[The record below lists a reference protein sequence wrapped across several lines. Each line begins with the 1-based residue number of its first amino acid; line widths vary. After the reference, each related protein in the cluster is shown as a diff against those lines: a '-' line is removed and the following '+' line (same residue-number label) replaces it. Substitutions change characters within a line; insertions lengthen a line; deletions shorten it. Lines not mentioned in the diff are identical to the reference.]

1 MKRYAIAKAS
11 QDMAWGLTE
20 GWEKVTQIFHSQFG
34 DGWVQKPRKLA
45 KGLAPLPSPVYQPLP
60 SSQETKREPGM
71 AVKCEQERQPASV
84 THRRVKRRYLHISS
98 VPQGPDTGLAPGL
111 KQDQVVCWE

>member
-1 MKRYAIAKAS
+1 MGPDRGA
-11 QDMAWGLTE
+11 
-20 GWEKVTQIFHSQFG
+20 EKVTQIFHSQFG
-34 DGWVQKPRKLA
+34 DGWVQEPRKLA
-45 KGLAPLPSPVYQPLP
+45 KSLAPLPSPVHQPLP

-98 VPQGPDTGLAPGL
+98 VPQGPDTGWPQGSS
-111 KQDQVVCWE
+111 KIK